1 MVVFQHD
8 IPESRNLQ
16 GAALASIGEWALR
29 AGVAGRVEQV
39 FDCSHSLAP
48 EIRRAADLPSDEN
61 GALAGLAIG
70 WVPRP
75 PMLLA
80 FADRTGLEQNRSCP
94 SFDGPGRRPTFLLH
108 QHGNHSSAARHT
120 NPWSARRF
128 GLLNRAGIRNH
139 GELQLCTYSA
149 GRFPLKPIEGLLR

>member
-94 SFDGPGRRPTFLLH
+94 SFDGPEGGRRSFSISMEITPP
-108 QHGNHSSAARHT
+108 RH
-120 NPWSARRF
+120 A
-128 GLLNRAGIRNH
+128 IRI
-139 GELQLCTYSA
+139 L
-149 GRFPLKPIEGLLR
+149 GRHAVSGC